1 MDYFTNLVSVNLAG
15 NNPLVYLF
23 VLIAGII
30 TGFTP
35 CVWPVLPLIV
45 SYIGATKVKSRS
57 RAFLLSLSYTVGL
70 SATFSVLGII
80 SSLTGKMFGSVQS
93 SPWSYIFVGNI
104 ILVMAMWFMDI
115 IYIPPPAFSSPDI
128 KGKGFL
134 PAFLL
139 GLVSGI
145 IAAPCTAAVLVIILS
160 YVAIHRNIFFGFTLL
175 FVYGMGL
182 GILVIIFG
190 TFTGF
195 ANAFLKSEKISMKVK
210 KIFGIFMFLLSQYFF
225 IKAGKLF

>member
-23 VLIAGII
+23 VLLAGII

-45 SYIGATKVKSRS
+45 GYIGATRIQSRR

-70 SATFSVLGII
+70 SITFSVLGII
-80 SSLTGKMFGSVQS
+80 ASLTGKMFGSVQS
-93 SPWSYIFVGNI
+93 SPWSYIFVGNVVLI
-104 ILVMAMWFMDI
+104 MAMWFMDI
-115 IYIPPPAFSSPDI
+115 IHIPLPAFSSPDI

-134 PAFLL
+134 PAFLF
-139 GLVSGI
+139 GMVSGI
-145 IAAPCTAAVLVIILS
+145 IAAPCTAAVLAIILS
-160 YVAIHRNIFFGFTLL
+160 YVAIQRSIFFGFTLL

-182 GILVIIFG
+182 GILVIILG

-195 ANAFLKSEKISMKVK
+195 VNTFLRSEKIALKIKKV
-210 KIFGIFMFLLSQYFF
+210 FGIFMFLLSQYFF